1 MKNKEQKFTY
11 PGLDNLIKRY
21 KEIKTKKP
29 IQVLTPTE
37 IAIYELLSGEDIKLD
52 VIPDHKHHHCY
63 YVINRD
69 GFGRWRKYE
78 HIIKF
83 VVMRAEKMIKMLGQR
98 PNKLPKAV
106 EKTKPITLSLN
117 ERALL
122 QIYEVAYERQTS
134 LSAAASYLISRGHSS
149 TVRKQLIYWKMRL
162 EKTKHKS

>member
-1 MKNKEQKFTY
+1 MVRKEKKFTY
-11 PGLDNLIKRY
+11 PELDNLVKRY

-37 IAIYELLSGEDIKLD
+37 IAIYELLSGEDIMLD

-63 YVINRD
+63 YVINRE
-69 GFGRWRKYE
+69 GSGRWRKYE

-83 VVMRAEKMIKMLGQR
+83 VVMRVEKVIKLLGQR
-98 PNKLPKAV
+98 PNKLPKAI

-134 LSAAASYLISRGHSS
+134 LSAAASYLINNGHNLS
-149 TVRKQLIYWKMRL
+149 VRKQLMYWKVKL